1 MGTGSTLSGVGEYLK
16 SKNPE
21 IKIVAIEPENSS
33 VLSEGK
39 AGPHKI
45 QGIGAGFVLDTL
57 NTEIYDE
64 IIRVTNQ
71 EAYEAGRDIAR
82 TEGILRYFVRRINE
96 IFKNYQ
102 AWKKQNGD
110 QVVFVIINNLQFI
123 DIVKAMLKGEQVD
136 ENEFFDEANEEPKV
150 DPNNPF
156 AAVTGYFETRS
167 NDDGLSVGDKLL
179 KLISDGSGFGIHF
192 IVTCLEYQTVRECMY
207 YEENVL
213 TKFPERIIFSLGSN
227 DADNPIENVSV
238 SGLRD
243 NTVYLLMELKIPSR

>member
-82 TEGILRYFVRRINE
+82 TEGILR
-96 IFKNYQ
+96 
-102 AWKKQNGD
+102 
-110 QVVFVIINNLQFI
+110 
-123 DIVKAMLKGEQVD
+123 
-136 ENEFFDEANEEPKV
+136 
-150 DPNNPF
+150 
-156 AAVTGYFETRS
+156 
-167 NDDGLSVGDKLL
+167 
-179 KLISDGSGFGIHF
+179 
-192 IVTCLEYQTVRECMY
+192 
-207 YEENVL
+207 
-213 TKFPERIIFSLGSN
+213 
-227 DADNPIENVSV
+227 
-238 SGLRD
+238 
-243 NTVYLLMELKIPSR
+243 